1 MQGCSMKQRIL
12 VIDDDRRHC
21 NLVANYL
28 ETHGFDTLM
37 AADAIEMK
45 KQQERS
51 HCDLLV
57 LDIEMP
63 GEDGISIC
71 RRLRAEGDKT
81 PILFLTGRGNAL
93 DRILGL
99 ELGADDYLAKP
110 FEPLELVARVK
121 AILRRVSDGSVKVQ
135 NTLLMKVEFGAFV
148 LNIAPRSLLCDG
160 HIVSLSFDE
169 FELLTVLACRTGQ
182 PITRVQ
188 LANQLNKDDQ
198 HIEQR
203 YIDMLVS
210 RLRKQLKDDSS
221 PHQYIQTVRGVG
233 YVFKNAIVH
242 QLG

>member
-1 MQGCSMKQRIL
+1 MKQRIL

-169 FELLTVLACRTGQ
+169 FELLMILACRTGQ

-233 YVFKNAIVH
+233 YFFKNAFVH
-242 QLG
+242 QVG

>member
-1 MQGCSMKQRIL
+1 MKQRIL
-12 VIDDDRRHC
+12 IIDDDHRHR
-21 NLVANYL
+21 NLLANYL

-45 KQQERS
+45 KQRERFR
-51 HCDLLV
+51 CDLLV

-71 RRLRAEGDKT
+71 RRLRTEGDKT
-81 PILFLTGRGNAL
+81 PILFLTGKGNAL
-93 DRILGL
+93 DRVLGL

-110 FEPLELVARVK
+110 FEPLELVARVR
-121 AILRRVSDGSVKVQ
+121 AILRRVSDGSVKVHD
-135 NTLLMKVEFGAFV
+135 TLLMKVQFGTF
-148 LNIAPRSLLCDG
+148 LLDIASRSLLCDG
-160 HIVSLSFDE
+160 HIVSLTFDE
-169 FELLTVLACRTGQ
+169 FELLMILACRPGQ
-182 PITRVQ
+182 PITRVK

-203 YIDMLVS
+203 YIDVLVS

-242 QLG
+242 QQAS